1 MGKRRE
7 VALEDLEP
15 MRDEAASRNGV
26 QVRTST
32 APDGKRST
40 VIVPRAFA
48 RLSQEG
54 MEVVSDLQRK
64 AFALHDLR
72 DEVEA
77 LVIQSR
83 EAGAS
88 WAVIGWSVGT
98 SGDAARQR
106 WGELA

>member
-15 MRDEAASRNGV
+15 MSDEAAAREGV
-26 QVRTST
+26 SVRVSTS
-32 APDGKRST
+32 ADGKRA
-40 VIVPRAFA
+40 VVLVPRGFA
-48 RLSQEG
+48 RLSDEG
-54 MEVVSDLQRK
+54 MEVVSELQRE
-64 AFALHDLR
+64 AFALHDIR
-72 DEVEA
+72 DRVEA
-77 LVIQSR
+77 LVIESR